1 MTREPN
7 SRGTHVAMKLKTQIH
22 LEVDTDGDDEL
33 QQRILDIAQQEV
45 MRYSAA
51 VADRL
56 EEEGITDVEIEVGGR
71 TRATNHAVRGSNRR
85 RWRHEKHDDA
95 HRDRDPALARPRGAR
110 PVHRSPENDETRLGG
125 GLS

>member
-1 MTREPN
+1 
-7 SRGTHVAMKLKTQIH
+7 MKLKTQIH

-56 EEEGITDVEIEVGGR
+56 EEEGITDVEIEVGG
-71 TRATNHAVRGSNRR
+71 
-85 RWRHEKHDDA
+85 
-95 HRDRDPALARPRGAR
+95 
-110 PVHRSPENDETRLGG
+110 DE
-125 GLS
+125 